1 VDRQNLE
8 IDQTMNAKNT
18 NVQMLKAL
26 LLGLMVAVN
35 PVGRGESAET
45 GPKTEASES
54 AFARH
59 LLANC
64 PTNVTVTDVSW
75 RVNGSKVEFT
85 AKVSFEAPRF
95 VRASFFPVNCS
106 KQLAQLREAVLVA
119 KQPIEFQ
126 KEEIHVGEERVI
138 NGSFSRRIDGMLAGV
153 VWGDALLKTQP
164 SDAGLP
170 LENSPYS
177 QMMRDKI
184 QEVKTHQAAES
195 VGDFVATIGKLSST
209 AAALTGNGNLAQVS
223 RVADVLT
230 GTSSA
235 NTNSAAPTMNNP
247 VPALGNGSVPITKVF
262 EQGVTVFRRLG
273 GAGQTK

>member
-1 VDRQNLE
+1 
-8 IDQTMNAKNT
+8 
-18 NVQMLKAL
+18 
-26 LLGLMVAVN
+26 
-35 PVGRGESAET
+35 
-45 GPKTEASES
+45 
-54 AFARH
+54 
-59 LLANC
+59 
-64 PTNVTVTDVSW
+64 
-75 RVNGSKVEFT
+75 
-85 AKVSFEAPRF
+85 
-95 VRASFFPVNCS
+95 
-106 KQLAQLREAVLVA
+106 
-119 KQPIEFQ
+119 
-126 KEEIHVGEERVI
+126 
-138 NGSFSRRIDGMLAGV
+138 
-153 VWGDALLKTQP
+153 
-164 SDAGLP
+164 
-170 LENSPYS
+170 
-177 QMMRDKI
+177 MMRDKI